1 MIFEYILIVEKVY
14 RLLNMNFNEKIVFKK
29 FLSDNTYF
37 FLLSAISLSL
47 IVWIIQAVNFLD
59 FISEDGH
66 SFDIYFYF
74 TVLNFPKIFK
84 NVLPIIFFISLFYT
98 ISKYEENNELKIF
111 WINGINKI
119 KFSNVLIKY
128 TFLFFLFQLFLSS
141 LLSPTLQSQ
150 ARLQL
155 KESNMDFFPSLMQ
168 EKKFIDTVDNLTIFI
183 ENKKSPEEFKNIFL
197 KDDLGFNRSQ
207 IIFAKS
213 GFLKEIDGTRKLIL
227 FDGKFLNTDEQKTTV
242 FNFLRTEFDLSNY
255 MTQSITHP
263 KVQELST
270 YFLFKCNYSFYFDK
284 IKERFFKY
292 KNVNILCNQEFVRE
306 INQELFERLIKPIY
320 LFLIT
325 IIVCFLLTKYKET
338 HKYKTHKS
346 IIFTLGFIIII
357 FSEMSVNYAGK
368 NLTNTATF
376 YIMPLILGLI
386 AYVILRN
393 KLIYRKTT

>member
-1 MIFEYILIVEKVY
+1 
-14 RLLNMNFNEKIVFKK
+14 MNFNEKIVFKK

-37 FLLSAISLSL
+37 FLLSATSLSL

-197 KDDLGFNRSQ
+197 KDDLGSNRSQ

-213 GFLKEIDGTRKLIL
+213 GFLKEIDGIRKLIL
-227 FDGKFLNTDEQKTTV
+227 FDGKFLNTDEEKTTV

-263 KVQELST
+263 KIQELST

-376 YIMPLILGLI
+376 YIMPLVLGLI

>member
-1 MIFEYILIVEKVY
+1 
-14 RLLNMNFNEKIVFKK
+14 MNFNEKIVFKK

-197 KDDLGFNRSQ
+197 KDDLGSNRSQ

-213 GFLKEIDGTRKLIL
+213 GFLKEIDGIRKLIL
-227 FDGKFLNTDEQKTTV
+227 FDGKFLNTDEEKTTV

>member
-1 MIFEYILIVEKVY
+1 
-14 RLLNMNFNEKIVFKK
+14 MNFNEKIVFKK

-37 FLLSAISLSL
+37 FLLSATSLSL

-197 KDDLGFNRSQ
+197 KDDLGSNRSQ

-213 GFLKEIDGTRKLIL
+213 GFLKEIDGIRKLIL
-227 FDGKFLNTDEQKTTV
+227 FDGKFLNTDEEKTTV

-263 KVQELST
+263 KIQELST

>member
-1 MIFEYILIVEKVY
+1 
-14 RLLNMNFNEKIVFKK
+14 MNFNEKIVFKK
-29 FLSDNTYF
+29 FLSDNTNF
-37 FLLSAISLSL
+37 FILSALSLSL

-197 KDDLGFNRSQ
+197 KDDLGSNRSQ

-213 GFLKEIDGTRKLIL
+213 GFLKEIDGIRKLIL
-227 FDGKFLNTDEQKTTV
+227 FDGKFLNTDEEKTTV

-376 YIMPLILGLI
+376 YIMPLVLGLI

>member
-1 MIFEYILIVEKVY
+1 
-14 RLLNMNFNEKIVFKK
+14 
-29 FLSDNTYF
+29 
-37 FLLSAISLSL
+37 
-47 IVWIIQAVNFLD
+47 
-59 FISEDGH
+59 
-66 SFDIYFYF
+66 
-74 TVLNFPKIFK
+74 
-84 NVLPIIFFISLFYT
+84 
-98 ISKYEENNELKIF
+98 
-111 WINGINKI
+111 
-119 KFSNVLIKY
+119 
-128 TFLFFLFQLFLSS
+128 
-141 LLSPTLQSQ
+141 
-150 ARLQL
+150 
-155 KESNMDFFPSLMQ
+155 MDFFPSLMQ

-197 KDDLGFNRSQ
+197 KDDLGSNRSQ

-213 GFLKEIDGTRKLIL
+213 GFLKEIDGIRKLIL
-227 FDGKFLNTDEQKTTV
+227 FDGKFLNTDEEKTTV